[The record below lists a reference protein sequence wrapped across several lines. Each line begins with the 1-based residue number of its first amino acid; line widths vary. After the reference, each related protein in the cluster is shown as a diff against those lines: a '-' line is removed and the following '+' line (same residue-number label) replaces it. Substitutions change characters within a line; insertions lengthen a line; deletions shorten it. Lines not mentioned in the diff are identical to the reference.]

1 MSSQWDELTQ
11 CLVLP
16 TPRLLVESE
25 QLFRHWTWPLAARP
39 SFPPFHLQNVH
50 HWFQILPKT
59 GLYFPQRGQIGVF
72 LDQISENNFIL
83 FFLFRNMSHF
93 EPIWPTFE
101 TNLTPLC
108 RWRASP
114 DSDWG
119 VLVTATRASRA
130 GISGRVEGCLKMK
143 VELAVSSE
151 HLNWR
156 GTC

>member
-83 FFLFRNMSHF
+83 FFYSGICHILSQSGQLLRQ
-93 EPIWPTFE
+93 IWHPCVGDVHHLI
-101 TNLTPLC
+101 LTEGYWSPPHVHPELVSAAE
-108 RWRASP
+108 WRAV
-114 DSDWG
+114 W
-119 VLVTATRASRA
+119 RW
-130 GISGRVEGCLKMK
+130 K
-143 VELAVSSE
+143 SS
-151 HLNWR
+151 
-156 GTC
+156 